1 MSTDPS
7 SRPALTMLSEEET
20 MFRDAV
26 RDFSQGE
33 IAPRAAEME
42 NNRKYDD
49 DLLKS
54 LFEIGVMAVEVPEKY
69 GGAVWGLL
77 GLAVLFEE
85 IGRAAFDSPLF
96 ATSLSGLLILEG
108 GTDSQ
113 REEILPKVTSGER
126 ILTLALAEPEVS
138 NDPRFVSVA
147 ARPEGDG
154 YVITG
159 TKLFVPYATVADQI
173 LVVARTQGAPGDEAG
188 LSLFLVDREA
198 PGLRLTPLETI
209 GPDRQYQVDLD
220 DVRVASER
228 VLGAPNQG
236 LPVLRSVLAKT
247 SAIRCA
253 EMLGGAEHQLEVT
266 AEYTKERV
274 QFDRPIGTFQAV
286 QHRLADMFT
295 DVQGARWTS
304 YQALCRLSQGLPA
317 GRELAIA
324 NAFTSEACMRV
335 AFGAQQLHGG
345 AGVDLDHDLHFYFR
359 RAKALELSFGSAPL
373 HLEALETEMGL

>member
-1 MSTDPS
+1 MDFE
-7 SRPALTMLSEEET
+7 LDEEQEMLRASAREFLRAEC
-20 MFRDAV
+20 DKAV
-26 RDFSQGE
+26 LRELEKSDSGHSASLWKKMAE
-33 IAPRAAEME
+33 LGWAGIA
-42 NNRKYDD
+42 
-49 DLLKS
+49 
-54 LFEIGVMAVEVPEKY
+54 VPEEY
-69 GGAVWGLL
+69 GGAGWGLL

-85 IGRAAFDSPLF
+85 VGRAAFDSPLF
-96 ATSLSGLLILEG
+96 ATSLASLVILEG

-138 NDPRFVSVA
+138 NAPRFVSVE
-147 ARPEGDG
+147 ARRGDGG

-159 TKLFVPYATVADQI
+159 TKLFVPYAEVADQI
-173 LVVARTQGAPGDEAG
+173 LVVARTEGAPGDEEG
-188 LSLFLVDREA
+188 LSLFLVDGGA

-209 GPDRQYQVDLD
+209 APGRQYQVDLD
-220 DVRVASER
+220 EVRVSSDG
-228 VLGAPNQG
+228 VLGAPNRG
-236 LPVLRSVLAKT
+236 FPVLRSVLAKA

-317 GRELAIA
+317 GKELAIA

-359 RAKALELSFGSAPL
+359 RAKALELSFGSAPI
-373 HLEALETEMGL
+373 HLEALEREIGI

>member
-1 MSTDPS
+1 MDFE
-7 SRPALTMLSEEET
+7 LDEEQQMLRASAREFLRAEC
-20 MFRDAV
+20 DKAV
-26 RDFSQGE
+26 LRELEKSDSGHSAHLWKKMAE
-33 IAPRAAEME
+33 LGWAGIA
-42 NNRKYDD
+42 
-49 DLLKS
+49 
-54 LFEIGVMAVEVPEKY
+54 VPEEY
-69 GGAVWGLL
+69 GGAGWGLL

-85 IGRAAFDSPLF
+85 IGRAAFDGPLF
-96 ATSLSGLLILEG
+96 ATSLASLVILEG

-138 NDPRFVSVA
+138 NDPRFVSVE
-147 ARPEGDG
+147 ARAGDAG

-159 TKLFVPYATVADQI
+159 TKLFVPYANVADQI
-173 LVVARTQGAPGDEAG
+173 LVVTRTEGAPGDEAG
-188 LSLFLVDREA
+188 LSLFLVDGGA
-198 PGLRLTPLETI
+198 PGLCLTPLETI
-209 GPDRQYQVDLD
+209 APGRQYQVDLD
-220 DVRVASER
+220 DVRVSSDR

-286 QHRLADMFT
+286 QHRLADMFI

-304 YQALCRLSQGLPA
+304 YQALCRVSQGLAA

-324 NAFTSEACMRV
+324 NAFTSDACMRV

-359 RAKALELSFGSAPL
+359 RAKALELSFGSAPI
-373 HLEALETEMGL
+373 HLEALESEIGL